1 MGFEFIKK
9 LPTPDE
15 IRNQYPIDA
24 KIKALKEKRDQ
35 EIRDVF
41 TGKSDKFL
49 AIIGP
54 CSADNED
61 AVCDYLLRLRKVQD
75 KIADKVLI
83 IPRVYTNKPR
93 TTGEGYKGMVHQP
106 DPEKKPNMLAGLVA
120 IRKMHIRAIEESG
133 FTCADEMLYPENW
146 RYLSDL
152 LSYVA
157 VGARS
162 VEDQQHRLTVSGMD
176 VPAGMKNPTSGDFSV
191 MLNSV
196 VAAQGSHTFIYRGW
210 EVETTGNELT
220 HTILRGAVNKHGEA
234 IPNYHYEDLRLLFEK
249 YSAKNLKNMATIVDT
264 NHSNSNK
271 QYKQQIRIAK
281 EVLHS
286 RQVDSDVRG
295 LVKGLMIESYIEPG
309 NQKIGP
315 NHVYGKSITDACLG
329 WEESEKLLYTIAEM
343 CKRLFEKSFPQS
355 ARPTL
360 RYIFRNNIYLL
371 YSDFGMREIF
381 QTRSNI
387 FR

>member
-1 MGFEFIKK
+1 MGFEFVTK
-9 LPTPDE
+9 LPTPAQIKE
-15 IRNQYPIDA
+15 QYPISE
-24 KIKALKEKRDQ
+24 KIRKLKEQRDQ
-35 EIRDVF
+35 EIQDVF
-41 TGKSDKFL
+41 TGKSQKFL
-49 AIIGP
+49 AVIGP

-61 AVCDYLLRLRKVQD
+61 AVCDYVSRLRKVQD

-106 DPEKKPNMLAGLVA
+106 DPEKKPDMLTGILA
-120 IRKMHIRAIEESG
+120 IRKMHMRVIEESG
-133 FTCADEMLYPENW
+133 FTCADEMLYPENY

-176 VPAGMKNPTSGDFSV
+176 VPAGMKNPTSGDISV

-196 VAAQGSHTFIYRGW
+196 IAAQARHSFIYRGW
-210 EVETTGNELT
+210 EVRTTGNPLA

-234 IPNYHYEDLRLLFEK
+234 IPNYHYEDIRLLLEK
-249 YSAKNLKNMATIVDT
+249 YLAKNLKNPAALVDV

-271 QYKQQIRIAK
+271 QYEQQVRITK

-286 RQVDSDVRG
+286 RRVDSDICR
-295 LVKGLMIESYIEPG
+295 LVKGVMVESYIVEG
-309 NQKIGP
+309 NQKIGGS
-315 NHVYGKSITDACLG
+315 HVYGKSITDACLG
-329 WEESEKLLYTIAEM
+329 WEDSERLLYTIAEQ
-343 CKRLFEKSFPQS
+343 C
-355 ARPTL
+355 
-360 RYIFRNNIYLL
+360 
-371 YSDFGMREIF
+371 
-381 QTRSNI
+381 
-387 FR
+387 

>member
-1 MGFEFIKK
+1 
-9 LPTPDE
+9 
-15 IRNQYPIDA
+15 
-24 KIKALKEKRDQ
+24 
-35 EIRDVF
+35 
-41 TGKSDKFL
+41 
-49 AIIGP
+49 
-54 CSADNED
+54 
-61 AVCDYLLRLRKVQD
+61 
-75 KIADKVLI
+75 
-83 IPRVYTNKPR
+83 
-93 TTGEGYKGMVHQP
+93 MVHQP

-120 IRKMHIRAIEESG
+120 IRKMHIRAIEESE

-176 VPAGMKNPTSGDFSV
+176 VPAGMKNPTSGDYSV

-264 NHSNSNK
+264 NHSNPTSGMSSGS
-271 QYKQQIRIAK
+271 
-281 EVLHS
+281 VLP
-286 RQVDSDVRG
+286 RKCFTAVRLILMYMVWLRG
-295 LVKGLMIESYIEPG
+295 LASRELLLSQATRRRARTMYMANLLQMHALDGMSLRSCCILLLRCADKGVSGRVIS
-309 NQKIGP
+309 
-315 NHVYGKSITDACLG
+315 VCSI
-329 WEESEKLLYTIAEM
+329 
-343 CKRLFEKSFPQS
+343 
-355 ARPTL
+355 
-360 RYIFRNNIYLL
+360 
-371 YSDFGMREIF
+371 
-381 QTRSNI
+381 
-387 FR
+387 